1 MSNEQLVIA
10 VLIVYFLVDIY
21 YSYKRNC
28 MQDRQLLLL
37 TNEFMKQNKILTKLQ
52 ENSKK
57 LLALFGDQQESVSL
71 LTKNNSLL
79 TSRLNDL
86 SS

>member
-1 MSNEQLVIA
+1 MNNEQIIIA
-10 VLIVYFLVDIY
+10 VLIVYFLVDFY
-21 YSYKRNC
+21 YSYRRNC
-28 MQDRQLLLL
+28 IQDRQLLLL
-37 TNEFMKQNKILTKLQ
+37 SNEFAKQNKILTKLQ

-71 LTKNNSLL
+71 LTQKNSLL
-79 TSRLNDL
+79 TGRLNDL